1 MDDNSLEQRIL
12 QKAEHIGKRLGK
24 IKQHKNVIVAE
35 KLLVISP
42 IWAPIL
48 FAFICRLIFGGGTF
62 LTISVGVVI
71 FISYVIGS
79 FALFRISDTGKSRD
93 KNIVLLV
100 SYTAITVIVS
110 FFSGLMAIG
119 IMGVKVLY

>member
-12 QKAEHIGKRLGK
+12 RKADHLSKRLDS
-24 IKQHKNVIVAE
+24 IKVHKKVIAVE

-48 FAFICRLIFGGGTF
+48 FAFICRSIFGGGTF

-79 FALFRISDTGKSRD
+79 FALFRISDTSKSRER
-93 KNIVLLV
+93 NIVLLL